1 MEAVA
6 QLVEQRNVL
15 FSLIPSIEW
24 RREELLRIGSR
35 WSSVQIR
42 PASPIYVSGDKC
54 QIHHWL
60 IIYLRSK
67 LYGSNPYFCHCSF
80 PDLKNMRIAKIRV
93 TSNHNGKSLLSF
105 ILPLINKIDGEVLSY
120 FLLRRP
126 KGNSL
131 KTFVPLFLGN
141 KK

>member
-67 LYGSNPYFCHCSF
+67 LYGSNPLFCHCSF
-80 PDLKNMRIAKIRV
+80 PDLKNYVGSEDKRYFFRPLRM
-93 TSNHNGKSLLSF
+93 SLLSF

-120 FLLRRP
+120 F
-126 KGNSL
+126 
-131 KTFVPLFLGN
+131 PL
-141 KK
+141 